1 MAKKKAKAAE
11 KENAERWLLTYADL
25 ITLLLVLFI
34 VLYSMAQVDAKK
46 FEGLSQSLSI
56 VFGGIGRTGVLEG
69 GRSVMPGSFHFKE
82 KLNMQNT
89 QERVRRLIAS
99 MGLQGKVTTS
109 YEERGLVI
117 SIKDSVLFYS
127 GSSDVSQEAQVI
139 IARVGQIIAKMP
151 NSIRVEGHTDNDYIH
166 TEKYYSNW
174 ELSTGRATS
183 VLQYLIARCG
193 IEPNRLS
200 AAGYGEYKPKVP
212 NDSPENK
219 AQNRRVDIV
228 LLSSDFTKF
237 EPTAAAQPQ

>member
-1 MAKKKAKAAE
+1 MSKKKVKAAE

-34 VLYSMAQVDAKK
+34 VLYSMAQVDVKK

-56 VFGGIGRTGVLEG
+56 VFGGIGRAGVLEG
-69 GRSVMPGSFHFKE
+69 GRSVIPGHMQFKE

-89 QERVRRLIAS
+89 QERVRHLIAS
-99 MGLQGKVTTS
+99 MGLQGKVTAT

-117 SIKDSVLFYS
+117 SIKDSVLFLS
-127 GSSDVSQEAQVI
+127 GSADVLDNAQII
-139 IARVGQIIAKMP
+139 IARVGQILGKMP

-166 TEKYYSNW
+166 NERFFSNL
-174 ELSTGRATS
+174 ELSTSRATS

-200 AAGYGEYKPKVP
+200 AAGYGEYKPHVP
-212 NDSPENK
+212 NTSPENK

-228 LLSSDFTKF
+228 LLNSEFSKF
-237 EPTAAAQPQ
+237 EPTPAQ